1 MMTLQ
6 TESVLTSAQ
15 SIGVSLDRLSYF
27 LMGAIVGFVIG
38 TVGLWA
44 IRYAIICFKDRRAQK
59 KEAVF
64 MLGRNLGKSP
74 DPKLISFDDE

>member
-1 MMTLQ
+1 MMTSQ
-6 TESVLTSAQ
+6 TESVLTSAR

-27 LMGAIVGFVIG
+27 LMGMITGFLIG

-44 IRYAIICFKDRRAQK
+44 IRYAIICFKDWRARK

-64 MLGRNLGKSP
+64 KLGRNLSKSS
-74 DPKLISFDDE
+74 DPKLISFDDD

>member
-1 MMTLQ
+1 MMTSQ
-6 TESVLTSAQ
+6 IESVLTSAR

-27 LMGAIVGFVIG
+27 LMGTIAGFVIG

-44 IRYAIICFKDRRAQK
+44 IRYAIICFKDWRARK

-64 MLGRNLGKSP
+64 MLGRNLSKSP